1 MRGYR
6 GQPSLSR
13 DFALLSAAVLFL
25 LLLISAWVTYS
36 SYEAHAD
43 RISDEMGKEAA
54 RIERTVASEM
64 GAANYMLLAL
74 GKQVVLDPQRDL
86 VRVAQMMKAFDSKG
100 YIYAVF
106 TLVNPEEKIIVS
118 SNRGVLD
125 VPVDASDRDY
135 VKKAFAEPWKMHIG
149 RPVEG
154 HVSNRWVIPVAMGLT
169 DYTGKFVGTIVISI
183 DINTLTEQIS
193 NLVKRDGISFAI
205 ISKTL
210 IALTQV
216 SDDKDFVTNN
226 FPAKKLMNVDFA
238 THPQGLLAHGS
249 MFWGTGNYTYYRVSS
264 EYPYIVLLGYDPQYS
279 DETVRNLLLSRLL
292 QMFTISIFF
301 VLFLW
306 IMRIR
311 MVKPVLEMTTVAT
324 SVAKGNTQITLPKS
338 GAIEIENLAVQIRR
352 ICEYIDENRRVED
365 ELRNKIHMLR
375 RARQE
380 AEMANRSKSE
390 LLSAIVQE
398 MQARLSS
405 IISGTQSIKDQIH
418 GPIENIR
425 YKETANDIYT
435 TGNTL
440 FNELRD
446 ALALTKI
453 ETDYIK
459 LNEKPVEL
467 SAVISKTLRFMTDKM
482 QSLKLG
488 VKVAL
493 HEPMPR
499 LVGDEVRLQQV
510 FMNSL
515 LHLFSYAKPETT
527 LLLEGSVINEQ
538 KDKLCLAFVITT
550 GDTSP
555 YSNEEMVELAKNL
568 LSSNIPYLPLHKQLG
583 TEEDIDIG
591 LELAKALITMHR
603 GYFDF
608 RLVGGVATIIIVFSA
623 TRIRFMD
630 AQES

>member
-1 MRGYR
+1 MRGYW

-25 LLLISAWVTYS
+25 LLLISGWVTYS
-36 SYEAHAD
+36 SYEQNSE
-43 RISDEMGKEAA
+43 RIGEELGKEAA
-54 RIERTVASEM
+54 RVERTLASEM
-64 GAANYMLLAL
+64 SAANHMLVAL
-74 GKQVVLDPQRDL
+74 GKQIVLDPSHDL
-86 VRVAQMMKAFDSKG
+86 IRVAQMLKSFDSKG

-106 TLVNPEEKIIVS
+106 TLVNPDEKIVVS

-169 DYTGKFVGTIVISI
+169 DYTGKFVGTLVISI

-193 NLVKRDGISFAI
+193 SLVKRDGISFAI

-238 THPQGLLAHGS
+238 TNPSGLLANGS
-249 MFWGTGNYTYYRVSS
+249 LFWGTGTYTYYRVSS
-264 EYPYIVLLGYDPQYS
+264 DYPYIVLLGYDPQYS
-279 DETVRNLLLSRLL
+279 DETMRNLLWSRLI
-292 QMFTISIFF
+292 QMLMIAVFF

-306 IMRIR
+306 IMRTR
-311 MVKPVLEMTTVAT
+311 MVKPVLEMTSVAT
-324 SVAKGNTQITLPKS
+324 SVAKGNTQITLPNA
-338 GAIEIENLAVQIRR
+338 GAIEIESLAAQIRR

-365 ELRNKIHMLR
+365 ELRNKVQMLR

-380 AEMANRSKSE
+380 AEMSNRSKSE
-390 LLSAIVQE
+390 LLSCICQE
-398 MQARLSS
+398 MQLRLSA
-405 IISGTQSIKDQIH
+405 IISGAQSIKDHIH
-418 GPIENIR
+418 GELGNPKYIE
-425 YKETANDIYT
+425 AASDIYT
-435 TGNTL
+435 TGNAL

-459 LNEKPVEL
+459 LNEKPVEM
-467 SAVISKTLRFMTDKM
+467 SSVISKTLRFMADKI
-482 QSLKLG
+482 QASKLN

-499 LVGDEVRLQQV
+499 LIGDDVRLQQV

-515 LHLFSYAKPETT
+515 LHIFEFAKPDSTI
-527 LLLEGSVINEQ
+527 LLEGSVINEQ
-538 KDKLCLAFVITT
+538 KEKLCLAFTITT
-550 GDTSP
+550 SENSP
-555 YSNEEMVELAKNL
+555 YTADELSDVAKHMLNAPPSYMLPAKQNL
-568 LSSNIPYLPLHKQLG
+568 DS
-583 TEEDIDIG
+583 EDINIG
-591 LELAKALITMHR
+591 LELAKALVSMHR
-603 GYFDF
+603 GYFEF
-608 RLVGGVATIIIVFSA
+608 RQQNGTSTIIIVFSA

-630 AQES
+630 A

>member
-1 MRGYR
+1 MRGYW

-36 SYEAHAD
+36 SYEKNSE
-43 RISDEMGKEAA
+43 RIAEELGKEAA
-54 RIERTVASEM
+54 RIERTLAGEM
-64 GAANYMLLAL
+64 GAANHMLVAL
-74 GKQVVLDPQRDL
+74 GKQVVLDPSHDL
-86 VRVAQMMKAFDSKG
+86 IRVAQMLKSFDSKG

-106 TLVNPEEKIIVS
+106 TLVNPEEKIVVS

-169 DYTGKFVGTIVISI
+169 DYTGKFIGTLVISI
-183 DINTLTEQIS
+183 DINTLTDQIS
-193 NLVKRDGISFAI
+193 SLVKRDGVSFAI

-238 THPQGLLAHGS
+238 VNPSGLLANGS
-249 MFWGTGNYTYYRVSS
+249 LFWGTGTYTYYRVSS

-279 DETVRNLLLSRLL
+279 DDTMRNLLWSRLI
-292 QMFTISIFF
+292 QMLMIAVFF

-306 IMRIR
+306 IMRTR

-324 SVAKGNTQITLPKS
+324 SVAKGNTQITLPKA
-338 GAIEIENLAVQIRR
+338 GAIEIESLAAQIRR
-352 ICEYIDENRRVED
+352 ICEYIDESRRVED
-365 ELRNKIHMLR
+365 ELRNKIQMLR

-380 AEMANRSKSE
+380 SEISNRSKSE
-390 LLSAIVQE
+390 LLSCICQE
-398 MQARLSS
+398 MQGRLSA
-405 IISGTQSIKDQIH
+405 IISSAQAIRDQIH
-418 GPIENIR
+418 GALDNPKYRDSAAE
-425 YKETANDIYT
+425 IYNT
-435 TGNTL
+435 SNTL

-446 ALALTKI
+446 TLALTKL
-453 ETDYIK
+453 ETDYIR
-459 LNEKPVEL
+459 LNEKPVEM
-467 SAVISKTLRFMTDKM
+467 SSVVSKTLRFIADKT
-482 QSLKLG
+482 QALKLN

-499 LVGDEVRLQQV
+499 LIGDEVRLQQV

-515 LHLFSYAKPETT
+515 LHLFEYAKPDST

-538 KDKLCLAFVITT
+538 KEKLCLAFTLTT
-550 GDTSP
+550 SEEMP
-555 YSNEEMVELAKNL
+555 YSPDELSEIAKQML
-568 LSSNIPYLPLHKQLG
+568 AAAPSYMASGKIDTG
-583 TEEDIDIG
+583 EEDVDIG
-591 LELAKALITMHR
+591 LELAKALVTMHR

-608 RLVGGVATIIIVFSA
+608 RQQNGVATIIIVFSA

-630 AQES
+630 AQDV